1 MTTPKCALILGGT
14 GESGKRVLD
23 ELRASDLIS
32 KIIMLNRR
40 EIELPEGNG
49 KEKVQQKL
57 VDFDKLDENKEAFNE
72 AEIAFCCLGTTR
84 GKAGKEGF
92 IKVDY
97 DYVVNSAKILKE
109 IGTCNDYHLISSW
122 GKKLHSKHS
131 EIDKLDKCLS
141 LQVPKQMLGHC
152 IPQPKAKLKR
162 PSRL

>member
-1 MTTPKCALILGGT
+1 MATTKCALILGGT

-23 ELRASDLIS
+23 ELRVSDLIS
-32 KIIMLNRR
+32 KVIMINRR
-40 EIELPEGNG
+40 EIEVPEGPG
-49 KEKVQQKL
+49 KEKIEQKL
-57 VDFDKLDENKEAFNE
+57 VDFDKLDDNKEAFNE

-122 GKKLHSKHS
+122 GIFFFPLN
-131 EIDKLDKCLS
+131 IDKLDKYLS
-141 LQVPKQMLGHC
+141 LQVPKPMLGHC
-152 IPQPKAKLKR
+152 TPQPKAKRKR
-162 PSRL
+162 PSRS

>member
-1 MTTPKCALILGGT
+1 MEKINILNEFQTIFVCISFQKVMATTKCALILGGT

-23 ELRASDLIS
+23 ELRVSDLIS
-32 KIIMLNRR
+32 KVIMINRR
-40 EIELPEGNG
+40 EIEVPEGPG
-49 KEKVQQKL
+49 KEKIEQKL
-57 VDFDKLDENKEAFNE
+57 VDFDKLDDNKEAFNE

-122 GKKLHSKHS
+122 GNFFFI
-131 EIDKLDKCLS
+131 EY
-141 LQVPKQMLGHC
+141 
-152 IPQPKAKLKR
+152 
-162 PSRL
+162 